1 MNYWV
6 FPKMQM
12 IGKYGR
18 LLKDWPSQCTLT
30 KIRFVCV
37 QSINLFRFPS
47 IHLQGLNH
55 MDIEIV
61 KNTSLTVKYSKSQ
74 C

>member
-1 MNYWV
+1 MASWSIHNV
-6 FPKMQM
+6 V
-12 IGKYGR
+12 GR
-18 LLKDWPSQCTLT
+18 V
-30 KIRFVCV
+30 KIND

-55 MDIEIV
+55 KDIEIV
-61 KNTSLTVKYSKSQ
+61 KNTSLAVKYSKSQ

>member
-30 KIRFVCV
+30 KTRFVCV
-37 QSINLFRFPS
+37 MIRTSGNDYDYIYCDRVLGFRSPY
-47 IHLQGLNH
+47 L
-55 MDIEIV
+55 E
-61 KNTSLTVKYSKSQ
+61 YSTHGAVGST
-74 C
+74 